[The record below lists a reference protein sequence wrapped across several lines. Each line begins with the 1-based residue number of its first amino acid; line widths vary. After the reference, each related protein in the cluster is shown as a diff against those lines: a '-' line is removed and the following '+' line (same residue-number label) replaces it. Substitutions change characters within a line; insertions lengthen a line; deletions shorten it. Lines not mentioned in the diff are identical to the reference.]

1 MTNLFLNALIYL
13 YDLLG
18 HNLALAIIV
27 LTIAV
32 KFVLAWPSAHFIRSQ
47 KAMQALQPKLSAL
60 RTRYKNDR
68 EALAKATME
77 LYRSNKV
84 NPFSSCLPLI
94 FQGVI
99 LIILYQVF
107 LNSLKI
113 DPATHL
119 LAPEVLDRLYPSV
132 RATVENQPIITALL
146 PGLDLAKGNVVSVA
160 TVVLAIVTG
169 ALQFW
174 QSRMLTAAQPPKVPG
189 AQDESLAALTSR
201 QMLYIFPVVTAF
213 LVVRFP
219 GGLGLYWA
227 TSTAF
232 SIVQQ
237 WLVLRVTRQPSDEGV
252 PRAPDASRS

>member
-1 MTNLFLNALIYL
+1 MTDFFLNALIYL

-47 KAMQALQPKLSAL
+47 KAMQSLQPKISAL

-94 FQGVI
+94 FQGVV

-113 DPATHL
+113 DSGTHL
-119 LAPEVLDRLYPSV
+119 LAPEVLDRLYPSI
-132 RATVENQPIITALL
+132 RATVDNQPITTALL
-146 PGLDLAKGNVVSVA
+146 PGLDLAKGNVVSAA
-160 TVVLAIVTG
+160 TIVMAVVTG

-174 QSRMLTAAQPPKVPG
+174 QSRMLTVARPPRVPG
-189 AQDESLAALTSR
+189 AQDESLAALTSK

-219 GGLGLYWA
+219 AGLGLYWA
-227 TSTAF
+227 TSTVF

-237 WLVLRVTRQPSDEGV
+237 WLVLRVERRTGDEGM
-252 PRAPDASRS
+252 PRALDAPRP